1 MDMCPSSAPLT
12 LVELTNMMLGV
23 ELKAKLDDEVDLG
36 FKKID
41 MMFLVVYQLRGRR
54 LFFRPRENFFPP

>member
-1 MDMCPSSAPLT
+1 
-12 LVELTNMMLGV
+12 MMLGV

>member
-1 MDMCPSSAPLT
+1 
-12 LVELTNMMLGV
+12 MMLGV

-41 MMFLVVYQLRGRR
+41 MMFLVVHQLLEEFACHVVLHAVAVGRR
-54 LFFRPRENFFPP
+54 FLVKRPRFTAMN